1 MNISD
6 KIFTEVKALAEQW
19 QKKIQDSK
27 ETDEENFHEM
37 MQIMLKSPINKI
49 FLIELLDQS
58 FRSSNPQRVA
68 EQLEYIFSK
77 YENLEFFTGFEKMLI
92 WAFRNI
98 GVHVSSFSIPIFIS
112 YLRND
117 VSTIII
123 KGEEEELY
131 QHIQKRRNEGTRVN
145 LNIIGE
151 SVLGEKEAQER
162 IQKYIK
168 ALEDPHIDYL
178 SIKIST
184 IFSQITSLAFEW
196 SVHEL
201 SSRLE
206 KIYEVAIT
214 NPFVNEKGEKEAKFV
229 NLDMEEYRDLELTI
243 ATFKQTLSLEKFK
256 HLYAGIVIQAYL
268 PESLSYV
275 KELASWAKARVQKG
289 GSPIKIRLV
298 KGANQE
304 MELTEASLRN
314 WPCVT
319 YLSKKESDANYK
331 HIMSFLFNKDVA
343 PYVHIGIASHNL
355 FDHALARLLAQDR
368 GIEDYYSAEMLE
380 GMSEAA
386 YHLLK
391 AEGIHVLLY
400 APIATQQTFTNAIAY
415 LIRRF
420 DENTAEQNF
429 LRHSFGLKVD
439 SKAWKKLLISYADSI
454 EILDKISFL
463 PQRTQDRNRLP
474 SLTNPELNNYTFEN
488 IADTD
493 FTLKNNQIWAQKIRN
508 KWKNINKKGGFNASV
523 VIAGEELS
531 FEEKIDVFDKSQL
544 PQNIKI
550 GNFSKADKKS
560 LEKAINTA
568 TKDPD
573 NWRQTSIQ
581 ERQALLM
588 KVALYVEKKRA
599 DLIGVAAAELGKVFT
614 ETDVEVS
621 EAIDFLNFYPYTF
634 KKLTQLKELRLTP
647 KGVGL
652 VVSPWNFPIAI
663 PVGGIA
669 AALSAGNC
677 VIFKPS
683 SDAVLSAYL
692 LCQCFWEAGISKNIL
707 QFVPCSAELANT
719 VLISSHAIN
728 FTIFTG
734 SEHTA
739 YAMLKTRPELYLSA
753 ETGGKDATIVTALAD
768 RDQAIKNVVA
778 SAFNNS
784 GQKCSA
790 TSLLILEE
798 ELYEDAKFK
807 QMLLDA
813 TKSIHVGSVWDL
825 HNRVSTLYNRPS
837 GPLKQA
843 LEHLEDN
850 ETWLIKPTYVDNN
863 PYLLQPCIRWGTQKG
878 DFCHTTELFGPVLSV
893 MKAKNLE
900 EAISLVNA
908 TGYGLTAG
916 LESLDQREQE
926 QFKQNLLAGNLYINR
941 MTTGAIVRRQPFG
954 GMRKS
959 AIGSG
964 KKAGGFNYIS
974 QFINLHCKELS
985 ADELKQSFQHYLD
998 TEFLVEHDYSH
1009 IRGESNLICYKKVS
1023 SVLLRVYEN
1032 DQEYEVLNTV
1042 IAIKMADISLH
1053 ISFEKELK
1061 SMQSCLSPYLSTTDI
1076 QIVEKEPVFITK
1088 MKDYGRV
1095 RILQAKNIS
1104 SLIYKHAA
1112 KEAIYLA
1119 RDPFVSHAR
1128 IELMHYFIEQSIS
1141 NSYHRYGNLGIKSL
1155 TR

>member
-6 KIFTEVKALAEQW
+6 KVFTEVKTLAAQW
-19 QKKIQDSK
+19 QKKIQYTKGS
-27 ETDEENFHEM
+27 DEKNFHKM
-37 MQIMLKSPINKI
+37 MQVMLQNPLNKI

-68 EQLEYIFSK
+68 EQLQYIFSK
-77 YENLEFFTGFEKMLI
+77 YENLEFFTSFEKILI

-98 GVHVSSFSIPIFIS
+98 GVHLSSFSIPIFVS

-117 VSTIII
+117 LSTIII
-123 KGEEEELY
+123 KGEEEALY
-131 QHIQKRRNEGTRVN
+131 KHIQKRRDEGTRVN

-151 SVLGEKEAQER
+151 SVLGENEAHER

-168 ALEDPHIDYL
+168 ALEDPYIDYL

-184 IFSQITSLAFEW
+184 IFSQITPLAFNW
-196 SVHEL
+196 SVNKL
-201 SSRLE
+201 SSRLQ
-206 KIYEVAIT
+206 KIYQAAIN
-214 NPFVNEKGEKEAKFV
+214 NPFINKNGEKEAKFV
-229 NLDMEEYRDLELTI
+229 NLDMEEYRDLRLTI
-243 ATFKQTLSLEKFK
+243 ATFKQTLGLEKFK
-256 HLYAGIVIQAYL
+256 HLYAGIVIQTYL

-275 KELASWAKARVQKG
+275 KSLASWAKLRVQNG

-304 MELTEASLRN
+304 MELTEASLRH
-314 WPCVT
+314 WACVT
-319 YLSKKESDANYK
+319 YHCKQESDANYK
-331 HIMSFLFNKDVA
+331 YIMNFLFSKDVA

-355 FDHALARLLAQDR
+355 FDHALARLLAKQR
-368 GIEDYYSAEMLE
+368 GLETYYSAEMLE

-391 AEGIHVLLY
+391 AEGINVLLY
-400 APIATQQTFTNAIAY
+400 APIATKQTFTNAIAY
-415 LIRRF
+415 LIRSF
-420 DENTAEQNF
+420 DENTAKQNF
-429 LRHSFGLKVD
+429 LRHSFGLKIG
-439 SKAWKKLLISYADSI
+439 SKAWKRLVISYEDSI
-454 EILDKISFL
+454 TVLDKIAFV
-463 PQRTQDRNRLP
+463 PKRTQDRNKLP
-474 SLTNPELNNYTFEN
+474 QITGSNASNYTFEN
-488 IADTD
+488 VANTD
-493 FTLKNNQIWAQKIRN
+493 FTLENNQIWAREIRN
-508 KWKNINKKGGFNASV
+508 KWKNINQEGGFNASV
-523 VIAGEELS
+523 VISGETLS
-531 FEEKIDVFDKSQL
+531 CKEYVEVFDKSQL
-544 PQNIKI
+544 PNNIKV
-550 GNFSKADKKS
+550 GSFTKADKKS
-560 LEKAINTA
+560 LDKAIFTA

-573 NWRQTSIQ
+573 YWRETSLQ
-581 ERQALLM
+581 ERQTLLM
-588 KVALYVEKKRA
+588 EVAINLERKRA
-599 DLIGVAAAELGKVFT
+599 DLIGIAAAELGKVFT

-621 EAIDFLNFYPYTF
+621 EAIDFLNFYPTSL
-634 KKLTQLKELRLTP
+634 KQLNTIQELTLSP

-652 VVSPWNFPIAI
+652 VISPWNFPIAI
-663 PVGGIA
+663 PAGGVA

-692 LCQCFWEAGISKNIL
+692 LCQCFWEAGISKNTL

-719 VLISSHAIN
+719 VLISNNAIN

-734 SEHTA
+734 SEKTA
-739 YAMLKTRPELYLSA
+739 YRMLETRPDIYLSA
-753 ETGGKDATIVTALAD
+753 ETGGKNATIVTALAD
-768 RDQAIKNVVA
+768 KDQAIKNVVA

-798 ELYEDAKFK
+798 ELYEDENFK

-813 TKSIHVGSVWDL
+813 TTSLNVGSVWDL

-843 LEHLEDN
+843 LNYLEDN

-893 MKAKNLE
+893 MKAKNLKD
-900 EAISLVNA
+900 AIDIVNA

-916 LESLDQREQE
+916 LESLDQREQK
-926 QFKQNLLAGNLYINR
+926 QFKQALIAGNLYINR

-974 QFINLHCKELS
+974 QFINLHCKALS
-985 ADELKQSFQHYLD
+985 EHELKQSFQHYLD

-1009 IRGESNLICYKKVS
+1009 IRGESNIISYKKVS

-1032 DQEYEVLNTV
+1032 DLEYEVLNTV
-1042 IAIKMADISLH
+1042 IAIKMVGITLH

-1061 SMQSCLSPYLSTTDI
+1061 SMQACLNPYLSTTDTHA
-1076 QIVEKEPVFITK
+1076 VEKEPIFIAK
-1088 MKDYGRV
+1088 MKEYGRV
-1095 RILQAKNIS
+1095 RILQSKNIS
-1104 SLIYKHAA
+1104 SLLYTRAA

-1119 RDPFVSHAR
+1119 CDPFVSHAR